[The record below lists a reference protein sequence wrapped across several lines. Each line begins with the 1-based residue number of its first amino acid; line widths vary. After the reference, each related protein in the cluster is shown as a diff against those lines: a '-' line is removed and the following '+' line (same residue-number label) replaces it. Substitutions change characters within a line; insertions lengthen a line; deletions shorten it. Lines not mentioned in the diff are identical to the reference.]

1 MDELK
6 IRGKRKR
13 REPQGSPT
21 PRQRGR
27 PLKSVAQIRGSKK
40 ANAEDL
46 ATDVQETQHSSSAEK
61 PGRNSSL
68 SRIERLPTELVQQI
82 FLDCLEVNM
91 IKAST
96 VLGKILSTESTYKLL
111 ILFAFFD
118 DDGVNLVETD
128 NFKPVS
134 YRRLPVQEKVRLQE
148 AILSSPW
155 CSLKRIQDC
164 MPILTRLTMVQAW
177 HEEHNT
183 TKSLSSE
190 KPPNWVKSKFPESN
204 MPDLPPLDKDPA
216 LEEYFQVHPRS
227 TDKEGARDTGSVQY
241 LPWIRPYS
249 VRLSRSGRL
258 SKSRNDY
265 KARLGPRQP
274 STLAT
279 RCIPDKLLSGQPWTL
294 EKMQFLKLLRQG
306 FRHLT
311 RDFILQISPAALF
324 SGMADAINENEPT
337 ALLILLELHDAAF
350 HIRSHSISGHIV
362 QNSNPHHQRYTT
374 CHAQVLPLYL
384 FHLAIKQPYIS
395 AEILLSLLIRGGLDS
410 LPKDD
415 AVLTKWAI
423 TAATTDASLDSI
435 AAFILIYM
443 EGGFTSMVERVVA
456 MFRHGKL
463 RLKLPQHFK
472 WLTESTFADDIGYE
486 HPSTNVQ
493 FSVQVESGACT

>member
-27 PLKSVAQIRGSKK
+27 PLKSVAEIRGSKK

-82 FLDCLEVNM
+82 FFDCLEVNM

-118 DDGVNLVETD
+118 DDGVNPVETD

-204 MPDLPPLDKDPA
+204 MPDLPPLDENPA

-258 SKSRNDY
+258 SKSCNDY

-279 RCIPDKLLSGQPWTL
+279 RCIPDKLLTGQPWTL
-294 EKMQFLKLLRQG
+294 EKMQFLKLVRQG

-311 RDFILQISPAALF
+311 RDLLLHISPAALF
-324 SGMADAINENEPT
+324 SGMADAINENEPA
-337 ALLILLELHDAAF
+337 ALAILLELHDAAF
-350 HIRSHSISGHIV
+350 HIKTQSSTGHHV
-362 QNSNPHHQRYTT
+362 KNNNPHNQRYTNS
-374 CHAQVLPLYL
+374 HAHLLPLSL
-384 FHLAIKQPYIS
+384 FHLAIKQPYIR
-395 AEILLSLLIRGGLDS
+395 AELLLSLLIRGGLDS

-415 AVLTKWAI
+415 AALTKWAI
-423 TAATTDASLDSI
+423 TATTTDASLDTI
-435 AAFILIYM
+435 AAFILTYM
-443 EGGFTSMVERVVA
+443 EGGFASIVESGP
-456 MFRHGKL
+456 MFLHGRMSLWLLKRFKL
-463 RLKLPQHFK
+463 
-472 WLTESTFADDIGYE
+472 LTESTFAEDIGYE
-486 HPSTNVQ
+486 PPSTNWQ
-493 FSVQVESGACT
+493 FSVQVESGAYT

>member
-13 REPQGSPT
+13 REPQGSPA

-27 PLKSVAQIRGSKK
+27 PLKSVAEIRGSKK

-68 SRIERLPTELVQQI
+68 SCIERLPTELVQQI
-82 FLDCLEVNM
+82 FFDCLEVNM

-96 VLGKILSTESTYKLL
+96 VLAKILSTDSTYKLL

-118 DDGVNLVETD
+118 DDGVNPVETD

-134 YRRLPVQEKVRLQE
+134 YRCLSVQERVRLQE
-148 AILSSPW
+148 AILSSRW
-155 CSLKRIQDC
+155 CSLKMIQDC
-164 MPILTRLTMVQAW
+164 LPILTRLKIVQAW
-177 HEEHNT
+177 HEEHNA
-183 TKSLSSE
+183 TKNKLNEYPSKWI
-190 KPPNWVKSKFPESN
+190 KPDK
-204 MPDLPPLDKDPA
+204 PDCPPFLPPLDDHPA
-216 LEEYFQVHPRS
+216 LRYYFQVYLRG
-227 TDKEGARDTGSVQY
+227 TEKAGAKEFQPVKY
-241 LPWIRPYS
+241 LPWIMPY
-249 VRLSRSGRL
+249 RLHLGQQGRL
-258 SKSRNDY
+258 Y
-265 KARLGPRQP
+265 KAYHYSRDRHGLEFP

-279 RCIPDKLLSGQPWTL
+279 RCIPDKLLTGQPWTL
-294 EKMQFLKLLRQG
+294 EKMDFLKLLRQG

-350 HIRSHSISGHIV
+350 HIKSRSISGHIV
-362 QNSNPHHQRYTT
+362 RNQNPHNQRYTT
-374 CHAQVLPLYL
+374 CHAQPLPLYL

-415 AVLTKWAI
+415 AALTKWAI

-443 EGGFTSMVERVVA
+443 EGGFTSMVEEVDI
-456 MFRHGKL
+456 MFLHGKL
-463 RLKLPQHFK
+463 RLELPQHFK

-486 HPSTNVQ
+486 HPSTNCQ
-493 FSVQVESGACT
+493 FSVQVESGAYT